1 MIFNGKRYNEYETNI
16 IGLDDIVCLNGTI
29 GYVDAIMYEFILL
42 VDDKGKAHRID
53 RNSIQSAYLLNR
65 IFQNNL
71 SSITLN

>member
-1 MIFNGKRYNEYETNI
+1 MMFNGKRYKAFKTNI